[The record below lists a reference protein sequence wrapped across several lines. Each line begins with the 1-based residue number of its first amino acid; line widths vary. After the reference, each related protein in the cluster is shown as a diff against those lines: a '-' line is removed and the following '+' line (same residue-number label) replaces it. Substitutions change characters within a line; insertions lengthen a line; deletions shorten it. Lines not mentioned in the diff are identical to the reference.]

1 LTGPTRSTTLDIVRH
16 RSKLA
21 GLVLLIAVSLVGST
35 SYALY
40 LTSIGPAECCRSHCH
55 RGKATADADA
65 ARCCTTHLSV
75 VPSGLG
81 PTAPDVHHVLVAA
94 IDTTPSTLAGLDTG
108 TSFTLPRAIT
118 GRASPPGSL
127 LASHTSLL
135 V

>member
-1 LTGPTRSTTLDIVRH
+1 VLRRST
-16 RSKLA
+16 LA
-21 GLVLLIAVSLVGST
+21 GLVLLIATSLVGST

-55 RGKATADADA
+55 RGKATGAGDA

-81 PTAPDVHHVLVAA
+81 PKAPDVQHVLVTTMDAA
-94 IDTTPSTLAGLDTG
+94 PPLVLDLDAGASMAPSPG
-108 TSFTLPRAIT
+108 IT

-127 LASHTSLL
+127 VAAHTSLL

>member
-1 LTGPTRSTTLDIVRH
+1 VRQ

-21 GLVLLIAVSLVGST
+21 GLVLLISVSLVGST

-40 LTSIGPAECCRSHCH
+40 LTSIGPAECCKSHCH

-81 PTAPDVHHVLVAA
+81 PTAPAMAHALVAT
-94 IDTTPSTLAGLDTG
+94 IDTTPSALAGLAAG
-108 TSFTLPRAIT
+108 TWLAPAPSIT

-127 LASHTSLL
+127 VASHTSLL